1 MPRPGGLSD
10 PDEHGFTLIEV
21 VMAMLVLVTVAFSLT
36 FVLVSS
42 LADTAYARQRS
53 EATNLAN
60 ETIEEVRALPWTTIE
75 QGMNPVSSPD
85 PTFTQDPNIT
95 GGDCF
100 EGIPIDIGSIVG
112 TQACSS
118 VGWQDPTCLTQTITA
133 TPPVAQ
139 AISSPAP
146 ISPHQA
152 CYRVGVS
159 NYAVDVYIT
168 GTTNGTTPTSYL
180 AGTTTTPLT
189 ATVVVS
195 WAHPFRNGLSDHVV
209 TTTELTSC
217 TKGDAQC
224 S

>member
-1 MPRPGGLSD
+1 MPRRGSLGD
-10 PDEHGFTLIEV
+10 PDEQGFTLIEV

-53 EATNLAN
+53 AATYLAN
-60 ETIEEVRALPWTTIE
+60 ETIEEVKALPWMTIE
-75 QGMNPVSSPD
+75 QGMNPSSND
-85 PTFTQDPNIT
+85 PTFTQDSNIL

-100 EGIPIDIGSIVG
+100 EGSPIDIASVVG
-112 TQACSS
+112 TQACAS
-118 VGWQDPTCLTQTITA
+118 VAWQDPVCLTQVVITA
-133 TPPVAQ
+133 PPVAM
-139 AISSPAP
+139 AITSPEP

-152 CYRVGVS
+152 CYRVGTS

-180 AGTTTTPLT
+180 LGTTTTPLT

-195 WAHPFRNGLSDHVV
+195 WAHPFRSGLSDHVV